1 MGLLLGMHT
10 HILVKGLCCL
20 MMSLSSDT
28 EVIMDRR
35 FFRTLT
41 TCCLFM
47 SSVAIAQEAKWP
59 WTAEA
64 LRPFW
69 QGTTVQ
75 GESVLFLKDPDTAV
89 ATADVLFPIEKLISI
104 KNSAGDVT
112 YEEGRDYLWKP
123 DSRELLLTKESRIPS
138 FLPSEL
144 RRPPGTQPYA
154 LTHRDGNG
162 EILFGGRL
170 EYAAMQVCVTY
181 EHGPIS
187 WNGPL
192 PKFDET
198 VLPRTIE
205 KLKTKQPV
213 SLVVLGDSISAGA
226 NASGQYDAAPFQ
238 PAYPELV
245 RLNLSKRFEAEV
257 TLTNLSVGGKDTNW
271 GVTQVPAV
279 LAAKPDLVVI
289 AFGMNDSAG
298 RPAKEYQEFTR
309 QMIEQIRMERP
320 ETEFILV
327 ASMLGNPDWIRLKQE
342 LFPAYRDALAELCG
356 PGIALADVTA
366 IWKEFLQ
373 RKLDCDQTGNGVNH
387 PNDFGHRVY
396 AQVISAL
403 LMPE

>member
-1 MGLLLGMHT
+1 MDSAHN
-10 HILVKGLCCL
+10 
-20 MMSLSSDT
+20 D
-28 EVIMDRR
+28 EVIMR
-35 FFRTLT
+35 FCSLVW
-41 TCCLFM
+41 M
-47 SSVAIAQEAKWP
+47 SSAWLLCSSLVTAQETKWQ
-59 WTAEA
+59 WSAEA
-64 LRPFW
+64 LQPFW
-69 QGTTVQ
+69 QGATVY
-75 GESVLFLKDPDTAV
+75 GESVLFLKDPEAE
-89 ATADVLFPIEKLISI
+89 TADAVVLFPINQIVSI
-104 KNSAGDVT
+104 KSSAGDIT

-123 DSRELLLTKESRIPS
+123 GSHELLLTKESRIPS

-144 RRPPGTQPYA
+144 RRQPGTQPYA

-192 PKFDET
+192 PKFDAT

-205 KLKTKQPV
+205 KLKSKQPV

-226 NASGQYDAAPFQ
+226 NASAMYDAAPYQ

-245 RLNLSKRFEAEV
+245 RLNLAKQFETEV
-257 TLTNLSVGGKDTNW
+257 TLTNLSVGGKDTPW

-279 LAAKPDLVVI
+279 LAAQPDLIVI

-309 QMIEQIRMERP
+309 QMLEQIRKDRP

-327 ASMLGNPDWIRLKQE
+327 ASMLGNADWTRLKQE

-366 IWKEFLQ
+366 IWTEFLK

-403 LMPE
+403 LIPE

>member
-1 MGLLLGMHT
+1 MFRRSLFLLA
-10 HILVKGLCCL
+10 GLC
-20 MMSLSSDT
+20 LSGG
-28 EVIMDRR
+28 
-35 FFRTLT
+35 
-41 TCCLFM
+41 
-47 SSVAIAQEAKWP
+47 AIVSAQEAKWK

-64 LRPFW
+64 LQPFW
-69 QGTTVQ
+69 RGPTVQ
-75 GESVLFLKDPDTAV
+75 GETVLFLKDPDTDVADAV
-89 ATADVLFPIEKLISI
+89 LLFPIEKIISI
-104 KNSAGDVT
+104 QNSAGDVT

-123 DSRELLLTKESRIPS
+123 ASRELLLTKESRIPT
-138 FLPSEL
+138 FLPSDL
-144 RRPPGTQPYA
+144 RRQPGTQPYA

-181 EHGPIS
+181 EHAPVQ
-187 WNGPL
+187 WTAPL
-192 PKFDET
+192 PKYDPA

-205 KLKTKQPV
+205 KLKSKQSV

-226 NASGQYDAAPFQ
+226 NASGGYDAAPYQ

-245 RLNLSKRFEAEV
+245 RLNLSQRFETEV
-257 TLTNLSVGGKDTNW
+257 TLTNLSVGGKDTHW
-271 GVTQVPAV
+271 GVSQVPAV

-309 QMIEQIRMERP
+309 QMIEQIRKERP

-327 ASMLGNPDWIRLKQE
+327 ATMLGNPDWIRLKQE
-342 LFPAYRDALAELCG
+342 LFPAFRDALAELCG

-366 IWKEFLQ
+366 IWTEFLQ

-403 LMPE
+403 LIAE